1 MLSKKVKN
9 LLRKGICPK
18 CGKELEIDNYE
29 NYVYCACGYKLD
41 DKTKKELTKNND
53 RNKNNK

>member
-1 MLSKKVKN
+1 MESNKTKE
-9 LLRKGICPK
+9 LLLKGFCPK

-29 NYVYCACGYKLD
+29 NVYCRCGYTID

-53 RNKNNK
+53 SNKNNK